1 MEPDNRTDEPS
12 PSESGDLPLTFAV
25 IWDPENGLEAFS
37 SAQLFDAPADVSVIS
52 GHDFDFDCWS
62 DESSARSVQSAEP
75 FAVFGGRQLHFIDIR
90 TSNMYKNIIDRK
102 FDDPPS
108 TPSSVVRVQL
118 LFP

>member
-62 DESSARSVQSAEP
+62 DESSARSVQSAGP
-75 FAVFGGRQLHFIDIR
+75 FAGFGGRQIR

-102 FDDPPS
+102 FDEPPS
-108 TPSSVVRVQL
+108 TPSSAVRVQL
-118 LFP
+118 LAL